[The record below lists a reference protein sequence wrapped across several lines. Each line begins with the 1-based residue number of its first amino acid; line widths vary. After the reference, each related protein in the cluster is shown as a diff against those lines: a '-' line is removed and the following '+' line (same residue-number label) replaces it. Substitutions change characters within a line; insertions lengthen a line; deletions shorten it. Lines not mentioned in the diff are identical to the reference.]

1 MIGKP
6 EWFTYRFGGWGLRP
20 RTWQGWVYVAGL
32 VAAFVLISLLSVPE
46 RVKEWCFW
54 ILAGL
59 ALLDVLDIMI
69 RMGAHHD
76 ERERFHQ
83 LIIERNCSFA
93 ALAGLLGA
101 GAFQAYQRR
110 ATAGS
115 GFPFDPW
122 ILVVLVVMA
131 VTKLAS
137 SLYVRRKL

>member
-6 EWFTYRFGGWGLRP
+6 EWFTYRLGGWGLQP
-20 RTWQGWVYVAGL
+20 RAWQGWVYVAAL
-32 VAAFVLISLLSVPE
+32 VAAFVLVSLLPVPE

-76 ERERFHQ
+76 ERERLHQ

-93 ALAGLLGA
+93 AIAALLGT

-110 ATAGS
+110 AAIGS
-115 GFPFDPW
+115 GLPFDPW
-122 ILVVLVVMA
+122 ILVVLCVMA